1 MDYQESIVRSLYT
14 SDVILADKETEM
26 MSNVDDSYFDYME
39 QLQSRIEDQRL
50 EMSNDEFEKLEE
62 KASHFYFEYGYVQFK
77 RGLELGLALR
87 SIH

>member
-1 MDYQESIVRSLYT
+1 MEYQESIVRSLYT
-14 SDVILADKETEM
+14 SDVILADKEAEM
-26 MSNVDDSYFDYME
+26 MNNVDDSYFDYME
-39 QLQSRIEDQRL
+39 ELQDRIEDHRL
-50 EMSNDEFEKLEE
+50 EMTDEEFKKLDE